1 MDEQVLRSLFHILKD
16 VKKNLN
22 EKQRHILNSIAKSR
36 HQGISQYEL
45 GEIFNMD
52 SKAIFYHVKKLN
64 QLGLM

>member
-1 MDEQVLRSLFHILKD
+1 MSFFFHILKD

-22 EKQRHILNSIAKSR
+22 EKQRHILSSIAKSR

-45 GEIFNMD
+45 GEIFKMD
-52 SKAIFYHVKKLN
+52 PKAIFYHVKKLN